1 MHAHGAQGWGNFINT
16 AIICILLAIFGQT
29 GKNYNNRSLE
39 AVWRL
44 SFGLGLI
51 PVTGMLIYRLF
62 FLQESK
68 VWVRKHKGAEVRSK
82 LLTLSQ
88 SAAVSSSSSGG
99 SAARGQGDQR
109 VC

>member
-1 MHAHGAQGWGNFINT
+1 MQGWGNFVNT

-29 GKNYNNRSLE
+29 GSHYNNRSLE

-51 PVTGMLIYRLF
+51 PVTAMLIYRLF

-68 VWVRKHKGAEVRSK
+68 VWIRKRGTAEVS
-82 LLTLSQ
+82 LLPYACALH
-88 SAAVSSSSSGG
+88 VG
-99 SAARGQGDQR
+99 SLFFHLTE
-109 VC
+109 